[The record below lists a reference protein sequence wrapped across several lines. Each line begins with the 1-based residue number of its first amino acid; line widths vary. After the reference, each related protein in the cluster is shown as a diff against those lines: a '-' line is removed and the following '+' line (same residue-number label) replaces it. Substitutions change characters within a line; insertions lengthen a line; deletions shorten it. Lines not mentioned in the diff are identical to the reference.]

1 MKNNFD
7 QICVVGLG
15 FVGLTTALS
24 LTNKNLKI
32 IAVDKDKKL
41 INNLKKNKV
50 PFKEPNLNE
59 KLKKALLDK
68 KIVFQNNLNFIKNK
82 NYVFFIC
89 VGTSVNRYNEY
100 DLSSVKKILKEIY
113 IKNSNKNYIYLK
125 STVLPGT
132 VKSLSDNFDKNKLL
146 ICSNPEFLREGFA
159 WEDFNKADKIVIGY
173 DDGDFIKLSKII
185 YKNFEGKFVFVNS
198 STAEFIKQLSNALL
212 SNLISFSNLFALLGE
227 KIGGIDIN
235 ESFKSLK
242 LDKRFYGKPALISS
256 YVHPGIGFG
265 GYCLPKD
272 ISALSKFSLKRIN
285 NSLFENIIDINA
297 KIFKMHF
304 NKIISLVSKKDK
316 LYILGLSFKDGSDD
330 LRFSKSLELVNKLLK
345 KKYKNLVLCDLLATD
360 NLKKLYKNYKFKIQK
375 NPIYEKKAFYVLCST
390 NKKYINFLNKVP
402 KEQIIDTKYKL

>member
-113 IKNSNKNYIYLK
+113 IKNSNKNYI
-125 STVLPGT
+125 
-132 VKSLSDNFDKNKLL
+132 
-146 ICSNPEFLREGFA
+146 
-159 WEDFNKADKIVIGY
+159 
-173 DDGDFIKLSKII
+173 
-185 YKNFEGKFVFVNS
+185 
-198 STAEFIKQLSNALL
+198 
-212 SNLISFSNLFALLGE
+212 
-227 KIGGIDIN
+227 
-235 ESFKSLK
+235 
-242 LDKRFYGKPALISS
+242 
-256 YVHPGIGFG
+256 
-265 GYCLPKD
+265 
-272 ISALSKFSLKRIN
+272 
-285 NSLFENIIDINA
+285 
-297 KIFKMHF
+297 
-304 NKIISLVSKKDK
+304 
-316 LYILGLSFKDGSDD
+316 
-330 LRFSKSLELVNKLLK
+330 
-345 KKYKNLVLCDLLATD
+345 
-360 NLKKLYKNYKFKIQK
+360 
-375 NPIYEKKAFYVLCST
+375 
-390 NKKYINFLNKVP
+390 
-402 KEQIIDTKYKL
+402 